1 MKLTLLRKRET
12 LRNIERVF
20 QLTFVA
26 ADNYV
31 TGGVVLDFTKAVI
44 ATPAARANIPSFVEA
59 LPVAGIS
66 APANAPPPSSA
77 FSVTQVPVGTDAEV
91 VQNPVAPTLKN
102 YLFKIAS
109 GNAELAQA
117 GMPAGI
123 TGDAN
128 GFTFSCV
135 TAKKYG

>member
-1 MKLTLLRKRET
+1 MKLTLLRKRTT
-12 LRNIERVF
+12 LYDIERVF

-31 TGGVVLDFTKAVI
+31 TGGIALDFTKAVI
-44 ATPAARANIPSFVEA
+44 ARPISRPNIPAFVEDV
-59 LPVAGIS
+59 PVPGVS
-66 APANAPPPSSA
+66 APSNAPPPSSA

-91 VQNPVAPTLKN
+91 LRNPAAPTLKN

-117 GMPAGI
+117 GMPASI

-135 TAKKYG
+135 TPKKYG